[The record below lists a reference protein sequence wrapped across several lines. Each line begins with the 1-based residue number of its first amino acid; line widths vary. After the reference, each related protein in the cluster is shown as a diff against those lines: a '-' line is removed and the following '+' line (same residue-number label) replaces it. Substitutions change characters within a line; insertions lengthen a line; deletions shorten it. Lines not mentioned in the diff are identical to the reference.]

1 MPKNLVQ
8 SVVFGVLMV
17 VVMVYFMICYNIAMD
32 MGVLQAK
39 TEEIQR
45 TCAVWISKVV
55 CNQWNRVFLLSK

>member
-1 MPKNLVQ
+1 MFITRE
-8 SVVFGVLMV
+8 SD
-17 VVMVYFMICYNIAMD
+17 YAMLEEA
-32 MGVLQAK
+32 METGVLQAK